1 MSVFSD
7 VHYSI
12 LRLLAECGWV
22 SQRLLELTGYSY
34 TYRTR
39 SLKLLLDLQY
49 IRKQGQ
55 GENKAYALAAKG
67 RNHLT
72 GFNACRFREEVM
84 AETKQLARHPERAV
98 LRGDAAAILSFAG
111 FAVHMDDKPILPAFT
126 PPLADKPTRANWQS
140 VYQNT
145 QLFSYPDEIDNH
157 FYERRSSSINCYYDA
172 TVIKEQAGKSRWDT
186 MGIGYSRACGVLVTP
201 SYLLKVYHSR
211 DVAMKIQTTGERNLQ
226 NLLLTDVILS
236 GYRPQQNN
244 AALVFGNGFTAALH
258 IFSHYIDGTAA
269 KSPVYVKRRKQKGY
283 VVLEGATG
291 EMLTPTNLGNPV
303 FYLPLCKDSLLLLRL
318 MHFPLW
324 QEMLICEINQELFH
338 LNQEFRWNFELEGD
352 SIYILVSLNLSQID
366 LALRRI
372 KADNKGARILCM
384 DWQEPLFRQLLEP
397 FAQSRDIRI
406 TRLPTEYMENVQ
418 DKFKRYW
425 EG

>member
-1 MSVFSD
+1 
-7 VHYSI
+7 
-12 LRLLAECGWV
+12 
-22 SQRLLELTGYSY
+22 
-34 TYRTR
+34 
-39 SLKLLLDLQY
+39 
-49 IRKQGQ
+49 
-55 GENKAYALAAKG
+55 
-67 RNHLT
+67 
-72 GFNACRFREEVM
+72 
-84 AETKQLARHPERAV
+84 
-98 LRGDAAAILSFAG
+98 
-111 FAVHMDDKPILPAFT
+111 
-126 PPLADKPTRANWQS
+126 
-140 VYQNT
+140 
-145 QLFSYPDEIDNH
+145 
-157 FYERRSSSINCYYDA
+157 
-172 TVIKEQAGKSRWDT
+172 
-186 MGIGYSRACGVLVTP
+186 
-201 SYLLKVYHSR
+201 
-211 DVAMKIQTTGERNLQ
+211 
-226 NLLLTDVILS
+226 
-236 GYRPQQNN
+236 
-244 AALVFGNGFTAALH
+244 
-258 IFSHYIDGTAA
+258 
-269 KSPVYVKRRKQKGY
+269 
-283 VVLEGATG
+283 
-291 EMLTPTNLGNPV
+291 MLTPTNLGNPV